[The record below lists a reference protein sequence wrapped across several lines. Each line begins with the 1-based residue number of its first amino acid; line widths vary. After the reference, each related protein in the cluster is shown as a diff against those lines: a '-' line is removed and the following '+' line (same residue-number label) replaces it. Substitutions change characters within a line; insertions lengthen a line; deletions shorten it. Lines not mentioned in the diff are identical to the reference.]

1 MKSFE
6 PQFRVRKLIAL
17 SALLPYL
24 TVGTLNC
31 ASAKISK
38 TANSGTKVRS
48 SRSTGSTRIADAK
61 SDSAG
66 KVKHDVKSDSAGKAN
81 QNAKSDSAGK
91 ATDDAKT
98 DNSGTAKSDAKVKD
112 SASLFAPPG
121 KAQIAPLPSDNKGS
135 TDSGTTGSAPAKGA
149 SGSLTTGSSSPGSP
163 NSSLPT
169 SQPNWLSTPAPSTP
183 TTSSPSTPASATP
196 SVGAPPAG
204 SWPNISPPTPS
215 ATGGSAP
222 PSNSTVSSPNSS
234 PSNPPAT
241 GPGPFQTGGSAS
253 VGAGGNRATGGDSY
267 PSVGRM
273 EHLTF
278 GSSLP
283 DSPIEQRLTK
293 LETAIYQKSFTDL
306 SLFDRT
312 QQLKKTLLGNDDEPT
327 ADIDNLRVPSNGN
340 WLGIPGGTP
349 LMTDQGSSEY
359 DYFGGIAQRPEN
371 QQTTTPADMKDFFLE
386 LVNSERSKSGL
397 APLVIDPLAEKLAQE
412 QNDELC
418 KRSVIS
424 HANSKGENPDRRY
437 TVSGGTGALT
447 ESLVS
452 NKTPDTFS
460 KSPTR
465 AAVAELMK
473 TLMSRQD
480 DRDAILNQD
489 ATNIGFAINW
499 TPNKDRII
507 AVTEVVT
514 NHGIIPE
521 LPHEVGIGE
530 KLEIKGVVMQPY
542 QFDRI
547 TLAWEANKGLAS
559 ASDESEEALPYFP
572 PLDYVAYAGKSA
584 HDYSGAVSALRTA
597 GVIAAIAGGI
607 FMPPVALAAPLIAM
621 SGGVGTSDPKPVSD
635 IPIHG
640 GVKVEGLTFN
650 GKVPINKDGKEG
662 IYYVTIWGTLSKMGK
677 PVPISRRAI
686 LAKHV
691 DEDVSAKIE
700 TPADEAT
707 SDKKDDSD
715 DKEQKKKEKHN
726 HKHKDKS

>member
-1 MKSFE
+1 MKTFE
-6 PQFRVRKLIAL
+6 PQSRFRKLIAL

-24 TVGTLNC
+24 AAGTFNC
-31 ASAKISK
+31 AFAK
-38 TANSGTKVRS
+38 
-48 SRSTGSTRIADAK
+48 
-61 SDSAG
+61 DS
-66 KVKHDVKSDSAGKAN
+66 
-81 QNAKSDSAGK
+81 K
-91 ATDDAKT
+91 ATDDAKS
-98 DNSGTAKSDAKVKD
+98 DNSGTAKQDAKLKD

-121 KAQIAPLPSDNKGS
+121 KAQTAPLPSDNKNATNS
-135 TDSGTTGSAPAKGA
+135 STTGGA
-149 SGSLTTGSSSPGSP
+149 SA
-163 NSSLPT
+163 
-169 SQPNWLSTPAPSTP
+169 SQPNWLSTPAPSTTTP
-183 TTSSPSTPASATP
+183 STTTSSPSPTSTTSSTSTP
-196 SVGAPPAG
+196 SVGATPAG
-204 SWPNISPPTPS
+204 AGANKAP
-215 ATGGSAP
+215 GS
-222 PSNSTVSSPNSS
+222 
-234 PSNPPAT
+234 
-241 GPGPFQTGGSAS
+241 
-253 VGAGGNRATGGDSY
+253 DSY

-278 GSSLP
+278 GSSFS

-293 LETAIYQKSFTDL
+293 LETAIYQKSFSDL

-340 WLGIPGGTP
+340 WLGLPSGP
-349 LMTDQGSSEY
+349 PFVTDQPSSEF

-386 LVNSERSKSGL
+386 LINSERSKSGF
-397 APLVIDPLAEKLAQE
+397 APLALDSLAEKIAQE
-412 QNDELC
+412 QSEELC

-452 NKTPDTFS
+452 NKTPDAFS

-465 AAVAELMK
+465 AAAAELMK

-489 ATNIGFAINW
+489 ATNIGLAINW
-499 TPNKDRII
+499 TANKDRII

-547 TLAWEANKGLAS
+547 TLAWEANKNLTS
-559 ASDESEEALPYFP
+559 TPDESEEALPYFP

-621 SGGVGTSDPKPVSD
+621 SGGVGTNDPKPVSD

-677 PVPISRRAI
+677 SVPISRRAI

-707 SDKKDDSD
+707 SKDKDNAD
-715 DKEQKKKEKHN
+715 DKEQKKKEKH

>member
-6 PQFRVRKLIAL
+6 PQFRFRKLIAL
-17 SALLPYL
+17 SAMLPYL
-24 TVGTLNC
+24 TVGNLTC
-31 ASAKISK
+31 ALAEP
-38 TANSGTKVRS
+38 
-48 SRSTGSTRIADAK
+48 AK
-61 SDSAG
+61 SAG
-66 KVKHDVKSDSAGKAN
+66 
-81 QNAKSDSAGK
+81 
-91 ATDDAKT
+91 
-98 DNSGTAKSDAKVKD
+98 
-112 SASLFAPPG
+112 SASSEKAGAAKNDAPLFAPPG
-121 KAQIAPLPSDNKGS
+121 KAQAAPLPSPGDNKS
-135 TDSGTTGSAPAKGA
+135 AAPKAGTTGGGAAGGTPANG
-149 SGSLTTGSSSPGSP
+149 TT
-163 NSSLPT
+163 
-169 SQPNWLSTPAPSTP
+169 QPNWLSSPTPGSTAPALPSSSLTSPIPSGGAPSSQP
-183 TTSSPSTPASATP
+183 VGNWPKSA
-196 SVGAPPAG
+196 
-204 SWPNISPPTPS
+204 
-215 ATGGSAP
+215 
-222 PSNSTVSSPNSS
+222 PSNSSAS
-234 PSNPPAT
+234 
-241 GPGPFQTGGSAS
+241 GPGPFQTTTPPGSNG
-253 VGAGGNRATGGDSY
+253 VPGAPGVNGLANQNKVPGADSY

-273 EHLTF
+273 ERLTF
-278 GSSLP
+278 GSSLS

-293 LETAIYQKSFTDL
+293 LETAIYQKSFGDL

-327 ADIDNLRVPSNGN
+327 ADIDNLRVPSNG
-340 WLGIPGGTP
+340 WPGNPAGFP
-349 LMTDQGSSEY
+349 SMMTDQTSSEF
-359 DYFGGIAQRPEN
+359 DYWGGIAQRPEN
-371 QQTTTPADMKDFFLE
+371 QQTTTLADMKDFALE
-386 LVNSERSKSGL
+386 LINSERSKSGL
-397 APLVIDPLAEKLAQE
+397 GPLAIDPIADKLAQE

-418 KRSVIS
+418 KRNVIS

-437 TVSGGTGALT
+437 TVNGGTGALT

-480 DRDAILNQD
+480 DRDAILSQD
-489 ATNIGFAINW
+489 ATNIGLSINW

-559 ASDESEEALPYFP
+559 APDESEEALPYFP

-621 SGGVGTSDPKPVSD
+621 SGGVGNGDPKPVSD

-662 IYYVTIWGTLSKMGK
+662 IYYVTIWGTLSKLGK
-677 PVPISRRAI
+677 SVPISRRAI
-686 LAKHV
+686 IAKHV

-700 TPADEAT
+700 TPSDEANSKGKT
-707 SDKKDDSD
+707 GID
-715 DKEQKKKEKHN
+715 DKEQKKDDKQQKKDDKEQKKDDKEQKKVEKELKKQEKHN
-726 HKHKDKS
+726 KNN

>member
-6 PQFRVRKLIAL
+6 PQFRFRKLIAL

-24 TVGTLNC
+24 TVGNFTC
-31 ASAKISK
+31 VWADDWKAGTSGTVKTDSK
-38 TANSGTKVRS
+38 AGNSGTVKTDSKAGNSGTVQTDS
-48 SRSTGSTRIADAK
+48 KAGTSGTVKTDSKAGNSGTVKTDSKAGNSGTVQTDSKAGNSGS
-61 SDSAG
+61 
-66 KVKHDVKSDSAGKAN
+66 VKSDSKA
-81 QNAKSDSAGK
+81 AP
-91 ATDDAKT
+91 
-98 DNSGTAKSDAKVKD
+98 
-112 SASLFAPPG
+112 LFAPPG
-121 KAQIAPLPSDNKGS
+121 KAQIAPLPSASDTKPAATN
-135 TDSGTTGSAPAKGA
+135 SGTTGGAP
-149 SGSLTTGSSSPGSP
+149 SPG
-163 NSSLPT
+163 N
-169 SQPNWLSTPAPSTP
+169 
-183 TTSSPSTPASATP
+183 
-196 SVGAPPAG
+196 SVGT
-204 SWPNISPPTPS
+204 N
-215 ATGGSAP
+215 
-222 PSNSTVSSPNSS
+222 
-234 PSNPPAT
+234 SNPPAT
-241 GPGPFQTGGSAS
+241 GPGPFRTGGNGVSA
-253 VGAGGNRATGGDSY
+253 AADGNKVPGGDSY

-273 EHLTF
+273 ERLTF
-278 GSSLP
+278 GSSLS

-293 LETAIYQKSFTDL
+293 LETAIYQKSFADL

-340 WLGIPGGTP
+340 WLGNPSSGLP
-349 LMTDQGSSEY
+349 FMTDQPSSEF

-371 QQTTTPADMKDFFLE
+371 QQTTTPADMKEFFLE
-386 LVNSERSKSGL
+386 LINSERSKSGL
-397 APLVIDPLAEKLAQE
+397 SPLAPDPLAEKLAQE

-437 TVSGGTGALT
+437 TIGGGTGALT

-489 ATNIGFAINW
+489 ATHIGLAINW
-499 TPNKDRII
+499 TANRDKII

-547 TLAWEANKGLAS
+547 TLAWEANKGLSS
-559 ASDESEEALPYFP
+559 APDEAEEALPYFP

-621 SGGVGTSDPKPVSD
+621 SGGVGTGDPKPVSD

-662 IYYVTIWGTLSKMGK
+662 IYYVTIWGTLSKLGK
-677 PVPISRRAI
+677 SVPISRRAI

-707 SDKKDDSD
+707 SKDKDGAD
-715 DKEQKKKEKHN
+715 DKDKKKKEKH
-726 HKHKDKS
+726 HHKDKWKS

>member
-6 PQFRVRKLIAL
+6 PQFRFHKLIAL
-17 SALLPYL
+17 SALVPYL
-24 TVGTLNC
+24 TVGNFTVAL
-31 ASAKISK
+31 AEDAKAVSPG
-38 TANSGTKVRS
+38 TANADTK
-48 SRSTGSTRIADAK
+48 
-61 SDSAG
+61 AG
-66 KVKHDVKSDSAGKAN
+66 
-81 QNAKSDSAGK
+81 
-91 ATDDAKT
+91 
-98 DNSGTAKSDAKVKD
+98 NSGTAKADPKD
-112 SASLFAPPG
+112 TAPLFAPPG
-121 KAQIAPLPSDNKGS
+121 RAQIAPLPSPSDNKPAATNSSTTGGATAAGNPGS
-135 TDSGTTGSAPAKGA
+135 T
-149 SGSLTTGSSSPGSP
+149 
-163 NSSLPT
+163 NSSVPT
-169 SQPNWLSTPAPSTP
+169 SQPAWLSTPAPNPSGANPSGSNQHGSNPNQSTSSGASGMGP
-183 TTSSPSTPASATP
+183 ASGWPGSLQSNTSWPNPGASQSSPSAIGS
-196 SVGAPPAG
+196 GA
-204 SWPNISPPTPS
+204 
-215 ATGGSAP
+215 
-222 PSNSTVSSPNSS
+222 

-241 GPGPFQTGGSAS
+241 GPSPFQTGGNGVSAA
-253 VGAGGNRATGGDSY
+253 VGGNKVPGADSY

-273 EHLTF
+273 ERLTF
-278 GSSLP
+278 GSSLS

-293 LETAIYQKSFTDL
+293 LETAIYQKSFADL

-327 ADIDNLRVPSNGN
+327 ADIDNLRIPSNGN
-340 WLGIPGGTP
+340 WLNPPSSGLPF
-349 LMTDQGSSEY
+349 MTDQPSSEF

-371 QQTTTPADMKDFFLE
+371 QQTTTAADMKDFFLE

-397 APLVIDPLAEKLAQE
+397 GPLTLDPIAEKLAQE

-418 KRSVIS
+418 KRGVIS

-437 TVSGGTGALT
+437 TISGGTGALT

-480 DRDAILNQD
+480 DRDAILGQD
-489 ATNIGFAINW
+489 ATSVGLAINW
-499 TPNKDRII
+499 TANRDRII

-547 TLAWEANKGLAS
+547 TLAWEANKELAS
-559 ASDESEEALPYFP
+559 TPDESEEALPYFP

-621 SGGVGTSDPKPVSD
+621 SGGIGTGDPKPVSD

-662 IYYVTIWGTLSKMGK
+662 IYYVTIWGTLSKVGK
-677 PVPISRRAI
+677 SVPISRRAI

-700 TPADEAT
+700 TPTDEAT
-707 SDKKDDSD
+707 SKNKDVAV
-715 DKEQKKKEKHN
+715 DKEKKKKEKH
-726 HKHKDKS
+726 HHHKDK